1 MIPNDVLLEIFDVY
15 VSRAEWKQEWHT
27 LVHVC
32 RRWRCVVFESPH
44 RLNLQLLCTYTTPV
58 KKTLRVW
65 PELPI
70 VILGHYYP
78 RSLVKGAANI
88 IAALEHRERIREI
101 DLQNVPVS
109 VLAKLVEPMQE
120 PFPSLRRLALGTNH
134 ENALTLPDTFLAGS
148 APHLQ
153 NLRLTGIPFLELPK
167 LLLSASHLVELH
179 LDDIPHSGYISPE
192 AMVTCLSALTR
203 LKSLNIKFRSPFS
216 RPDPINRP
224 LPPLTRVTL
233 PTLSSLRFKGVSDYL
248 EDLVAQIDTPLLRR
262 LGITF
267 FHQLVFDTP
276 QLLQFVRRPNKLKEP
291 VEAQVVFLG
300 DAVGVSLYSRR
311 QSVQHEMLGL
321 VILCRESD
329 WQLSSLAQ
337 ICSSVLSPLR
347 TLECLNIGE
356 DHYPPRWYDDM
367 ENIQWLE
374 LLQPFTLVKD
384 LYLSKTL
391 GPRVLHALDELTR
404 EGVTEVLPALQ
415 NIFVDGLDPSGTIMT
430 LPTVQDDFTERPR
443 YPAGVVKTV
452 DGKFVAPRL
461 GQLSGHPV
469 AVHRCSMN
477 LVTKNVSSG
486 R

>member
-1 MIPNDVLLEIFDVY
+1 
-15 VSRAEWKQEWHT
+15 
-27 LVHVC
+27 
-32 RRWRCVVFESPH
+32 
-44 RLNLQLLCTYTTPV
+44 
-58 KKTLRVW
+58 
-65 PELPI
+65 
-70 VILGHYYP
+70 
-78 RSLVKGAANI
+78 
-88 IAALEHRERIREI
+88 
-101 DLQNVPVS
+101 
-109 VLAKLVEPMQE
+109 
-120 PFPSLRRLALGTNH
+120 
-134 ENALTLPDTFLAGS
+134 
-148 APHLQ
+148 
-153 NLRLTGIPFLELPK
+153 
-167 LLLSASHLVELH
+167 
-179 LDDIPHSGYISPE
+179 
-192 AMVTCLSALTR
+192 LTR
-203 LKSLNIKFRSPFS
+203 LKSLNIKFRSPFF
-216 RPDPINRP
+216 RPDPTNRP

-262 LGITF
+262 LSITF

-291 VEAQVVFLG
+291 LEAQVVFLG

-311 QSVQHEMLGL
+311 QSVQHEILGL
-321 VILCRESD
+321 VILCTESD

-356 DHYPPRWYDDM
+356 DHNPPHWYDDM
-367 ENIQWLE
+367 EDIQWLE

-391 GPRVLHALDELTR
+391 GLRVLHALDELTR

-415 NIFVDGLDPSGTIMT
+415 NIFVDGLDPSGTIIMT
-430 LPTVQDDFTERPR
+430 LPTVKDDFTARPQ
-443 YPAGVVKTV
+443 YPAGVDMTV

-477 LVTKNVSSG
+477 LVTKYVSSG

>member
-1 MIPNDVLLEIFDVY
+1 MIPDDVLLEIFDVY
-15 VSRAEWKQEWHT
+15 VSRAQRKQDWHT

-44 RLNLQLLCTYTTPV
+44 RLDLRLLCTYTTPV
-58 KKTLRVW
+58 KKRLRVW

-70 VILGHYYP
+70 VILGNDYP

-88 IAALEHRERIREI
+88 VAALEHRERIREI

-120 PFPSLRRLALGTNH
+120 PFPSLRQLALGTNR
-134 ENALTLPDTFLAGS
+134 ESALTLSDTFLAGS
-148 APHLQ
+148 VPNLQ
-153 NLRLTGIPFLELPK
+153 NLRLTGIPFPELPN

-179 LDDIPHSGYISPE
+179 LDDIPHPGYISPE
-192 AMVTCLSALTR
+192 AMGTCLSALTR
-203 LKSLNIKFRSPFS
+203 LKSLNIKFRSPFP
-216 RPDPINRP
+216 RPDPINHP

-262 LGITF
+262 LSITF

-276 QLLQFVRRPNKLKEP
+276 QLLQFVGRPNKLKEP

-311 QSVQHEMLGL
+311 QSVRHEMFGL

-337 ICSSVLSPLR
+337 ICSSILSPLR

-356 DHYPPRWYDDM
+356 DHYPPHWYNDM
-367 ENIQWLE
+367 ENIQWVE

-384 LYLSKTL
+384 LYLSKNL

-404 EGVTEVLPALQ
+404 GGVTEVLPALQ
-415 NIFVDGLDPSGTIMT
+415 NIFVDEFDPLGTSPT
-430 LPTVQDDFTERPR
+430 LQYDFTVGPR
-443 YPAGVVKTV
+443 YPAGVLKTAS
-452 DGKFVAPRL
+452 GKFVLVAPRL
-461 GQLSGHPV
+461 GLLSGHPV
-469 AVHRCSMN
+469 AVHRCPMN
-477 LVTKNVSSG
+477 LVTKYVSSG
-486 R
+486 Q